1 MMHRLNVSSAVMSNA
16 TRFVRASTD
25 LLSNVVAHTIN
36 NLTHLQR
43 GVPGPDVMTTCA
55 DQPNRC
61 RNGDNSAQGA
71 AATRGDLNR
80 RSMLGCLQRLQQLSP
95 VVFLLLALDVVHV
108 ATDTPTPETDTT
120 LEPFAGSLII
130 LCDDNLRGFICNP
143 GGELER
149 SNWESAFCGRL
160 ILYEDLEERWVC

>member
-1 MMHRLNVSSAVMSNA
+1 MYDAQLK
-16 TRFVRASTD
+16 RFLRSIVQCHKVCQNIHGPND
-25 LLSNVVAHTIN
+25 VARTIN

-80 RSMLGCLQRLQQLSP
+80 RSMLGCLQRLQQLSS
-95 VVFLLLALDVVHV
+95 VVFLLLDLGVVHV
-108 ATDTPTPETDTT
+108 AIDTPTPQTDTT
-120 LEPFAGSLII
+120 LERFAGSRII
-130 LCDDNLRGFICNP
+130 LCDDNLRGFICFP
-143 GGELER
+143 GAS
-149 SNWESAFCGRL
+149 SNVRIWSRPSVDG
-160 ILYEDLEERWVC
+160 